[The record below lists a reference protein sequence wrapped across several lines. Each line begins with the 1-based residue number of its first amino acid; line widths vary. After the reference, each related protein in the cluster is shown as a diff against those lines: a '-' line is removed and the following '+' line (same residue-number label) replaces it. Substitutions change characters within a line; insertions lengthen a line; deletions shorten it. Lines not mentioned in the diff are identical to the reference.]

1 MMPSFLLMTIRNWTM
16 LNLLLGIS
24 SISSVISTLVWQI
37 MENLMAEWVQM
48 GEVVC
53 MDNIVEDLIPNF
65 TYKRKWKP

>member
-1 MMPSFLLMTIRNWTM
+1 MMLSFLLMTIRNWTM

-48 GEVVC
+48 GEVVY